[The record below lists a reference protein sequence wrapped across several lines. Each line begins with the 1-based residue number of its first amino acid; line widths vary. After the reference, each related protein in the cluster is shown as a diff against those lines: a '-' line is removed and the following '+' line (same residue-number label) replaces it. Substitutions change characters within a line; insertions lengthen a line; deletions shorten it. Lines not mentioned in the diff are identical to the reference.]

1 MEQGTKE
8 DRVTVTAPEEEIV
21 EESEVVELPPN
32 IEQLNAR
39 LNDLREEVAQI
50 SQVINSNQ
58 KENKLFLNLGNF
70 KFKDITESAGV
81 GGEKAWSTGV
91 TMVDINS
98 DGFLDIYVCNSG
110 DIKGDNKQNELFINN
125 GDLSFTESAARGLQP
140 ARIRLYTLSGVS
152 LP

>member
-8 DRVTVTAPEEEIV
+8 DTVTVTAPEELV

-58 KENKLFLNLGNF
+58 KE
-70 KFKDITESAGV
+70 
-81 GGEKAWSTGV
+81 
-91 TMVDINS
+91 
-98 DGFLDIYVCNSG
+98 LD
-110 DIKGDNKQNELFINN
+110 
-125 GDLSFTESAARGLQP
+125 TRMAAFNWYSLQLE
-140 ARIRLYTLSGVS
+140 AATAEQE
-152 LP
+152 